1 MQQYR
6 QELADYKLL
15 MSNYKRGKTLPQE
28 PEKPP
33 FKVLFIPA
41 NSSSAMV
48 IKHLRDNCGDGI
60 MCETEADTPG
70 NVLKQ
75 DWGGY
80 SDLLRKAFHFEKIS
94 YSRKGSQEFFE
105 IDQPRLSV
113 AISGTP
119 NQILKLIPSVED
131 GLFSRF
137 LFYCYAVEPTWRD
150 VSPTTGGIN
159 LTEHFTRLSE
169 FVLEIHRF
177 TSENPARFQF
187 EKTHWLQLNQRFGQL
202 LQETNAFF
210 GTESLSSIKR
220 LGAILFRIAMTLTA
234 CRRFENADASP
245 TVTCDDVDFQTATHL
260 VEAYLQHAMFLFE
273 KLPREAVPA
282 FNNLPNNKRLFIE
295 SLPNEFRR
303 KEAIEAGVTF
313 DLSRATVD
321 RMLESLTGSYLECT
335 QHGIYTKMRKMRK

>member
-1 MQQYR
+1 
-6 QELADYKLL
+6 

-48 IKHLRDNCGDGI
+48 IKHLRHGGGAGI
-60 MCETEADTPG
+60 MCETEADTLG

-94 YSRKGSQEFFE
+94 YSRKGSNEFFE

-137 LFYCYAVEPTWRD
+137 LFYCYAVQPNWRD
-150 VSPTTGGIN
+150 VSPATGGIN
-159 LTEHFTRLSE
+159 LTEHFANLSE
-169 FVLEIHRF
+169 RTLEITRF
-177 TSENPARFQF
+177 TLENPVQFQLTANQWQNLNERF
-187 EKTHWLQLNQRFGQL
+187 TRL

-220 LGAILFRIAMTLTA
+220 LGAILFRFAMTLTA
-234 CRRFENADASP
+234 CRCFENADASE
-245 TVTCDDVDFQTATHL
+245 TATCEDEGFQAASLL
-260 VEAYLQHAMFLFE
+260 VEAYLQHALFLFE
-273 KLPREAVPA
+273 KLPKEAVSM
-282 FNNLPNNKRLFIE
+282 FNRMPNNKRKFIE
-295 SLPNEFRR
+295 NLPTEFRR
-303 KEAIEAGVTF
+303 KDAVEIGEGYG
-313 DLSRATVD
+313 LSRATVD
-321 RMLESLTGSYLECT
+321 RMLEILTGSYFDCA
-335 QHGIYTKMRKMRK
+335 QHGVYSKR